1 MASSTAAPQ
10 TPQKRLS
17 SPRSSWRMLAF
28 WALVLGCM
36 SGMFFAC
43 AYALDA
49 VPDNVLSLLLRVG
62 VLFFSL
68 LMIPLTLATVLW
80 FSGLKGR
87 QAVLVAL
94 LTSAS
99 SALAGYAHWRD
110 VPMPWDDVVVA
121 PAYVE
126 ALSWETV
133 YGWQADPLSVPWNV
147 LEPAFPRI
155 ERVWTRPQ
163 GTETR
168 ANVRRADFQ
177 WHSLYFLRAS
187 GLRIFGRFEIDQTG
201 DLSNVY
207 GFLRLPAA
215 PYLDVERT
223 TENTLINV
231 DFQDAANLAD
241 YSLAARLE
249 GSGERINSERVVTR
263 ADGATLYFPADTAQ
277 QSEEILIVT
286 LRDPANER
294 TLLFRFLNL
303 DAL

>member
-1 MASSTAAPQ
+1 
-10 TPQKRLS
+10 
-17 SPRSSWRMLAF
+17 MLAF

-62 VLFFSL
+62 VLFFGL

-94 LTSAS
+94 LTGAS

-121 PAYVE
+121 PEYVE
-126 ALSWETV
+126 TLSWETL
-133 YGWQADPLSVPWNV
+133 YAWQANPLEVPWNV

-163 GTETR
+163 GTATR
-168 ANVRRADFQ
+168 ADVRRADFQ

-187 GLRIFGRFEIDQTG
+187 GFRIFGRFDIDQAG
-201 DLSNVY
+201 DLNNVY

-215 PYLDVERT
+215 PYLDVERS
-223 TENTLINV
+223 TENTFIHL

-241 YSLAARLE
+241 YSLTARLE
-249 GSGERINSERVVTR
+249 GSGENISSEQVVTR
-263 ADGATLYFPADTAQ
+263 ADGATLHFPADTALP
-277 QSEEILIVT
+277 SESMLIVT

>member
-1 MASSTAAPQ
+1 MASSTAAWE
-10 TPQKRLS
+10 KM
-17 SPRSSWRMLAF
+17 SPRSSWHILGF
-28 WALVLGCM
+28 GALILGCM

-62 VLFFSL
+62 VLFFGL

-80 FSGLKGR
+80 FVGITGR
-87 QAVLVAL
+87 RAVLVAL

-99 SALAGYAHWRD
+99 SALAGYVHWRD
-110 VPMPWDDVVVA
+110 VPMPWDDIVIA
-121 PAYVE
+121 PEYVE
-126 ALSWETV
+126 ALSWETL

-163 GTETR
+163 GTATR
-168 ANVRRADFQ
+168 ADVRRADFA

-187 GLRIFGRFEIDQTG
+187 GVRIFGRFDIDDTG
-201 DLSNVY
+201 NLSNVY

-215 PYLDVERT
+215 PYLEVERT
-223 TENTLINV
+223 AEHTLVTIN
-231 DFQDAANLAD
+231 FQDAANLAD

-249 GSGERINSERVVTR
+249 GSGERISSEQVVAR
-263 ADGATLYFPADTAQ
+263 GDGATLYFPADTVLQA
-277 QSEEILIVT
+277 EEILIVT

-294 TLLFRFLNL
+294 TLLLRFLEL